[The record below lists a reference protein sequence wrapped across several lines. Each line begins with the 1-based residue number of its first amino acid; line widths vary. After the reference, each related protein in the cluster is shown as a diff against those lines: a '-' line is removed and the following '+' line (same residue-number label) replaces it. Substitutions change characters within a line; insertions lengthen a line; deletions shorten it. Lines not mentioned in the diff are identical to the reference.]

1 MYNPTFRTSFCSI
14 YTDNKSFKEEKVT
27 YGGIEQRWVL
37 VESADRKKADLNK
50 LTQKIP
56 EEALKIGKQLVNS

>member
-1 MYNPTFRTSFCSI
+1 M
-14 YTDNKSFKEEKVT
+14 T

-37 VESADRKKADLNK
+37 VESADRRKADLNK

-56 EEALKIGKQLVNS
+56 RRSPKNWQTTS